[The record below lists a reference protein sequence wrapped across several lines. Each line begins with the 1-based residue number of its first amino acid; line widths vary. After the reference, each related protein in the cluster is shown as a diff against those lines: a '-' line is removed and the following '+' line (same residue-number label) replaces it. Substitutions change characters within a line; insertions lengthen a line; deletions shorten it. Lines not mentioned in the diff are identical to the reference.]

1 MSNMKLTA
9 APASEGSSL
18 FANLRHKMPKD
29 TGIFVV
35 MLVIALTF
43 EIAGWYVRDQS
54 FLLNTNRLVL
64 IVLQVAIIG
73 IIAVGV
79 TQVIITTGIDLSS
92 GSVIALAAVVAASL
106 AQTSD
111 SLSPMFPALVNLPA
125 VIPIC
130 AGIGVGLLC
139 GLTNGFLVTR
149 TGIPPFI
156 ATLGMMVS
164 ARGLAQYYT
173 QGNPISFLSDSFT
186 AIGQG
191 AMPVIIFFVI
201 AAVFH
206 IALKHTR
213 YGKYVYAIGGNMT
226 SAKVSGINVNK
237 YLVIVYTIAG
247 ALSGLAGVV
256 LAARRQQRPVEY
268 GDVLRA
274 GRDCRR
280 GDRRQQLMGGVG
292 RITGTLIGAMILG
305 LIKSG
310 FTFVGVDAYVQD
322 IIKGIIIV
330 AAVTIDM
337 RRNRKNTNLINERQ
351 RRRMPLPP
359 VLSRNKQ
366 NTPRQAPPVCFA
378 RAAHPVQ
385 FRHFRCPFVRGHAW
399 PAVSG
404 VV

>member
-1 MSNMKLTA
+1 MSNMKITA
-9 APASEGSSL
+9 TPITEKPSFFGQ
-18 FANLRHKMPKD
+18 LRHRLPKD
-29 TGIFVV
+29 TGIFIV

-54 FLLNTNRLVL
+54 FLLNTNRLIL

-92 GSVIALAAVVAASL
+92 GSVIALA
-106 AQTSD
+106 QTSD
-111 SLSPMFPALVNLPA
+111 NLSPMFPSLVNMPA
-125 VIPIC
+125 IIPIG

-191 AMPVIIFFVI
+191 AMPVIIFFVV

-237 YLVIVYTIAG
+237 YLVIVYAIAG

-256 LAARRQQRPVEY
+256 LAARVSSGQSSMGMSYELDAIAAAVI
-268 GDVLRA
+268 G
-274 GRDCRR
+274 GSS
-280 GDRRQQLMGGVG
+280 LMGGVG

-337 RRNRKNTNLINERQ
+337 RRNRK
-351 RRRMPLPP
+351 
-359 VLSRNKQ
+359 K
-366 NTPRQAPPVCFA
+366 
-378 RAAHPVQ
+378 H
-385 FRHFRCPFVRGHAW
+385 
-399 PAVSG
+399 
-404 VV
+404 